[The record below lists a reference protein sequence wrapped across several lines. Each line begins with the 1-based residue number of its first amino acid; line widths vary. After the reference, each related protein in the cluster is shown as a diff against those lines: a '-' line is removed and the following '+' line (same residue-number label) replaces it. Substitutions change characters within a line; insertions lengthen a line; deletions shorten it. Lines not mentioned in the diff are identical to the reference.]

1 MKFLKVFLTGIVGF
15 GMLMFLLV
23 MCASIEDK
31 PSADQPKETTTSP
44 KVAVAPSRSNKVA
57 VAPSRPDKVD
67 WNVKDLDAITNGNIP
82 LAVEYIKSSN
92 SANVGTTAD
101 AASVLKTPW
110 KYYGKMLCF
119 TGTVGVVED
128 QPEESNLSKLLGGG
142 ETSEVVI
149 ATADG
154 SIVDLFAMESSGK
167 LKKGETT
174 RVCGLP
180 VGRTEVTNAVGGK
193 FTHLIMVGF
202 IQ

>member
-1 MKFLKVFLTGIVGF
+1 MKFLKVCFTAFSGF

-23 MCASIEDK
+23 MCASSEEK
-31 PSADQPKETTTSP
+31 PSSISANQPEQTTTSP
-44 KVAVAPSRSNKVA
+44 KVAAT
-57 VAPSRPDKVD
+57 PSRPDKVD
-67 WNVKDLDAITNGNIP
+67 WNIQNPDALTNGNIP
-82 LAVEYIKSSN
+82 LAVKYIQSRTSKT
-92 SANVGTTAD
+92 VGTPAN

-119 TGTVGVVED
+119 SGTVGVVED
-128 QPEESNLSKLLGGG
+128 QPPGSDISKVFGGG

-149 ATADG
+149 RTDDG

-167 LKKGETT
+167 LKKGETA

-180 VGRTEVTNAVGGK
+180 VGRAEVTNAIGGK
-193 FTHLIMVGF
+193 FTHLMVVGF